1 MSQAPSNHSWM
12 KRYGLLIV
20 LLVALFARL
29 GVLTVFADFEN
40 PDTFEYGVI
49 ARNLNGGLGYS
60 FNVHDYYIG
69 EHHKRLTA
77 GSPEYAA
84 ALEGAGLP
92 LRPTAFM
99 LPGYT
104 LLLAGLLS
112 VFGGAAFTVAYALNL
127 LAGLAAVWLVYLI
140 GRDIFGERAAFLGG
154 LLAALSPTVIAPTAY
169 LQPTCLEAALGLLV
183 VYLTVRLYQGDGRRG
198 LLLLLGGV
206 LGVAALVRQVI
217 LAYLAVILIVLLL
230 AERAGDRAW
239 WRRWLRAGGRWL
251 IVLGACLLV
260 LSPWMIFNAGRFD
273 DFTPLST
280 KTGFNLL
287 KGYGDAAGLTY
298 LGTIHPALPP
308 SADMALLNQ
317 PEPAMD
323 ADLHALSRRLIAE
336 RPWRAL
342 GLTAGRFGVGLVL
355 DPAFGGFER
364 GLGNLG
370 AWAMYVF
377 SIALFALALYGV
389 IVERKRWRELLP
401 ILGFIAVNAAALS
414 VTFIAGR
421 FRVPIELCY
430 AVLAGAGL
438 SHLGGRIEERRRRR
452 RKGSG

>member
-1 MSQAPSNHSWM
+1 M
-12 KRYGLLIV
+12 KRYGLPVV
-20 LLVALFARL
+20 LLVALFVRL
-29 GVLTVFADFEN
+29 GVLAVFADFEN

-69 EHHKRLTA
+69 EHHQRLEA
-77 GSPEYAA
+77 GSPGYTA
-84 ALEGAGLP
+84 ALEEAGLP
-92 LRPTAFM
+92 LRPSAFM

-112 VFGGAAFTVAYALNL
+112 VFGGAAFAVAYGLNL

-140 GRDIFGERAAFLGG
+140 GRDLFDERAAFLGG
-154 LLAALSPTVIAPTAY
+154 LLAALSPTVMAPTIY
-169 LQPTCLEAALGLLV
+169 LQPTCLEAVLGLLV

-198 LLLLLGGV
+198 LPLLLGGV

-217 LAYLAVILIVLLL
+217 LAYLAVILIVFLL

-280 KTGFNLL
+280 KTGFNLV
-287 KGYGDAAGLTY
+287 KGYG
-298 LGTIHPALPP
+298 
-308 SADMALLNQ
+308 SAVDSNYPGIVDSIPVSEDTDLLKLS
-317 PEPAMD
+317 EPAMD
-323 ADLHALSRRLIAE
+323 AALHTLAGQMISE

-355 DPAFGGFER
+355 DPAYGGFER
-364 GLGNLG
+364 GLGSLS
-370 AWAMYVF
+370 AWAVFVF
-377 SIALFALALYGV
+377 SIALFALAVYGV
-389 IVERKRWRELLP
+389 VVERKHWRKLP
-401 ILGFIAVNAAALS
+401 PVLGFIAVNAAALA

-421 FRVPIELCY
+421 FRVPIELGYCI
-430 AVLAGAGL
+430 LGGAGL
-438 SHLGGRIEERRRRR
+438 ARLWGRFEERRRRR
-452 RKGSG
+452 REGTG